1 MVQEHLI
8 RELEVVLMVCR
19 RMGMYPMKMLLEVEV
34 VLAQLAAAVWI
45 AQPVDL
51 DLRVMVG

>member
-1 MVQEHLI
+1 
-8 RELEVVLMVCR
+8 
-19 RMGMYPMKMLLEVEV
+19 MKMLLEVEV

-45 AQPVDL
+45 AQSVDL